1 MNAKSLALAC
11 TLIAA
16 ASPMAYAQD
25 AGRAT
30 EQAAPRSI
38 LPKTENTEPKA
49 AEETVN
55 PTTDS
60 AAANEMTGDNG
71 GQAGPAAS
79 LRSAAPVTVGDLGT
93 VEGPVAGTLTE
104 QDGLGYDT
112 WQGSDRA
119 SIEAMLTAVP
129 AASPSPTAG
138 LLLRKILLTAAP
150 PPPGRADM
158 SFNALRLTKLID
170 GGLIS
175 DAADLARVVMAPMNP
190 EIRRAQADA
199 VLYAGRDDD
208 ACGDVTDYRLDS
220 AEPFWVELR
229 AYCYALANQPGP
241 LELTRSVMQ
250 EQGTADPAFLTMLAG
265 VTGGTVSTPDYLPIP
280 DALHVAMMARL
291 KLPMTSALAANNG
304 LASSLIAAGSAP
316 STRAVRV
323 VAAEKALR
331 AGVLPKATLEQ
342 VLDLTTFGPGDLT
355 GAPAIA
361 RVEPLMTALARLRSA
376 LKSAAD
382 EASRAEVVHT
392 AFEIGER
399 EGVLAQ
405 IAVLFADEASALSP
419 KPDWGNWSELMI
431 RGLLLAE
438 KPQAAELWYEVI
450 NPIGPAGAAA
460 EGQLQLA
467 LALASPNPARTRAS
481 QLILSDIAVQA
492 DPKPPPPIAPD
503 PPPADASAPGD
514 QLFAPATPPP
524 MPPPPP
530 SPEVI
535 ARATLDL
542 GLFDALGREMPME
555 ASAAV
560 QPLVMQASAGRR
572 PPPILMQRI
581 DKAALSGS
589 RGEVALSVVTALGV
603 QGAGD
608 LAPDVVVRIVRALQ
622 TAGIRD
628 AAHSLAIEAMLL
640 RRAAR

>member
-16 ASPMAYAQD
+16 ASPVAYAQD
-25 AGRAT
+25 VAPTTG
-30 EQAAPRSI
+30 QAAPRSI
-38 LPKTENTEPKA
+38 LPNRESTEPKPA
-49 AEETVN
+49 GEPSNSTA
-55 PTTDS
+55 DS
-60 AAANEMTGDNG
+60 AAANEMTGDNA
-71 GQAGPAAS
+71 GQAGQTAP

-93 VEGPVAGTLTE
+93 VEGPVAGTLAE
-104 QDGLGYDT
+104 QDGLGYDA

-119 SIEAMLTAVP
+119 SIEAMLSAVP
-129 AASPSPTAG
+129 AATPSATAR
-138 LLLRKILLTAAP
+138 LLLRKLLLTAAP
-150 PPPGRADM
+150 PPPGRADI

-170 GGLIS
+170 AGLVD

-199 VLYAGRDDD
+199 VLYAGREDDV
-208 ACGDVTDYRLDS
+208 CGDVTDYRLDS

-229 AYCYALANQPGP
+229 AYCYALTKQPGP

-265 VTGGTVSTPDYLPIP
+265 LSGGSVTAPDYLPIP
-280 DALHVAMMARL
+280 DALHVAMVARL

-304 LASSLIAAGSAP
+304 LASSLIGAGSAQ

-323 VAAEKALR
+323 LAAEKALR

-342 VLDLTTFGPGDLT
+342 VLDLTSFGAGDFT

-361 RVEPLMTALARLRSA
+361 RVEPMMTALARLRAA
-376 LKSAAD
+376 LKAATD
-382 EASRAEVVHT
+382 PATRAEIVHT

-399 EGVLAQ
+399 EGLLPQ
-405 IAVLFADEASALSP
+405 IADLLADDASALSP

-431 RGLLLAE
+431 RGLLLAG

-450 NPIGPAGAAA
+450 NPIGADGAAA

-481 QLILSDIAVQA
+481 QLILSDLAVQA
-492 DPKPPPPIAPD
+492 NPQPPQIAPD
-503 PPPADASAPGD
+503 QPPADASTPGD
-514 QLFAPATPPP
+514 QPAAPPPPPP
-524 MPPPPP
+524 MPPPAP
-530 SPEVI
+530 SPAVI
-535 ARATLDL
+535 ARATLDV

-555 ASAAV
+555 AAAAV
-560 QPLVMQASAGRR
+560 KALVMQSSAGRR

-589 RGEVALSVVTALGV
+589 RGEAALSVVTALGV

-608 LAPDVVVRIVRALQ
+608 LAPDVVVKMVRALQ

-640 RRAAR
+640 RRAGR